1 MTIDQLFGRL
11 IRLSSEL
18 PDGYQHGHGHAHG
31 HGYGHQHARFE
42 RIAREIDETRLQ
54 ISRSLSCDEQT
65 RDALLGLVG

>member
-18 PDGYQHGHGHAHG
+18 PDGYQHGHGQ
-31 HGYGHQHARFE
+31 GYGHQHARFE

>member
-18 PDGYQHGHGHAHG
+18 PDGYQHAHG